1 MPLNSAYILLRIKIE
16 QGMKRRNLFEKRLNI
31 KPYEYP
37 ELLEFKD
44 AIRHSYWLHTEF
56 NFTGD
61 IQDYRTTIS
70 DHERHVLTRAMLAI
84 SQVEVNV
91 KRFWGEL
98 YRYFPKPEMDDVGGT
113 FAESEVRHK
122 DAYSFLLEKLGL
134 NEMFS
139 QIQDI
144 EPLMNRIRY
153 MEAFM
158 KDKDAGKGEFVLS
171 LVLFSL
177 FVEHISLFG
186 QFLIMMSF
194 NKHKNLF
201 KGISNA
207 VEATSK
213 EEEIHGKFG
222 IALYE
227 ILRDEHSELFT
238 DEFFVELKTLADQ
251 AFEAEKG
258 ILDWI
263 FEDGD
268 LSFISKE
275 TVLNY
280 IKSRYNNSLMTL
292 GLEPPHDINPE
303 LLKETEWFDIEILS
317 TKETDFFNKRST
329 DYSKK
334 MKQIT
339 ADDLF

>member
-1 MPLNSAYILLRIKIE
+1 MP
-16 QGMKRRNLFEKRLNI
+16 RNLFEKRLQI

-44 AIRHSYWLHTEF
+44 AVRHSYWLHTEF

-61 IQDYRTTIS
+61 IQDYKTHI
-70 DHERHVLTRAMLAI
+70 DEHERHVLTRTMLAI

-91 KRFWGEL
+91 KRFWGDL
-98 YRYFPKPEMDDVGGT
+98 YRYFPKPEIDDVGGT

-134 NEMFS
+134 NGMFS
-139 QIQDI
+139 RITDI
-144 EPLMNRIRY
+144 EPLMKRIRY
-153 MEAFM
+153 MEDFM
-158 KDKDAGKGEFVLS
+158 RGKDQGRERFVLS

-213 EEEIHGKFG
+213 EEEIHGRFG
-222 IALYE
+222 IALYD
-227 ILRDEHSELFT
+227 ILRREHAELFT
-238 DEFFVELKTLADQ
+238 DAFYAELQQLADR
-251 AFEAEKG
+251 ALDAEHG
-258 ILDWI
+258 ILAWI
-263 FEDGD
+263 FAEGD
-268 LSFISKE
+268 LSFISRR
-275 TVLNY
+275 TVENY
-280 IKSRYNNSLMTL
+280 ITDRYNNALQIL
-292 GLEPPHDINPE
+292 GLAPSYQVDNA
-303 LLKETEWFDIEILS
+303 LLTQTKWFDIEILS
-317 TKETDFFNKRST
+317 GKETDFFNKRST

>member
-1 MPLNSAYILLRIKIE
+1 MP
-16 QGMKRRNLFEKRLNI
+16 RNIFEKRIQI

-61 IQDYRTTIS
+61 IQDYRTNIN
-70 DHERHVLTRAMLAI
+70 DHERRVLTRTMLAI
-84 SQVEVNV
+84 SQIEVNV
-91 KRFWGEL
+91 KRFWGDL
-98 YRYFPKPEMDDVGGT
+98 YRYFPKPEIDDVGGT

-134 NEMFS
+134 NDMFS
-139 QIQDI
+139 EINHI
-144 EPLMNRIRY
+144 EPLMARIRY
-153 MEAFM
+153 MEDFM
-158 KDKDAGKGEFVLS
+158 REKDDGQDRFVLS

-186 QFLIMMSF
+186 QFLVIMSF
-194 NKHKNLF
+194 NKHRNLF

-213 EEEIHGKFG
+213 EEEIHGRFG

-238 DEFFVELKTLADQ
+238 TRFYEELKTLAYQ
-251 AFEAEKG
+251 ALEAEKG

-263 FEDGD
+263 FEEGD
-268 LSFISKE
+268 LSFISRQ
-275 TVLNY
+275 TVENY
-280 IKSRYNNSLMTL
+280 IMSRYNNSLMAL
-292 GLEPPHDINPE
+292 GLEPPYDINPDM
-303 LLKETEWFDIEILS
+303 LKETEWFDIEILS